1 MGYDQW
7 DQSSAGLDSA
17 HPGPI
22 DNSSLFK
29 GTCDELYNSLAKYYY
44 TITHTFFIDCANG
57 TLKDHRMEE
66 LDYSLLPEP
75 AWLKMRA
82 WFGLSEDSQ
91 PIPRCVQFQSFL
103 LPQIT

>member
-1 MGYDQW
+1 MGYDQQ

-29 GTCDELYNSLAKYYY
+29 GTCDQFVYNAWPNI
-44 TITHTFFIDCANG
+44 ITQSHTLLIDRASG
-57 TLKDHRMEE
+57 TLKDDLMEE

-91 PIPRCVQFQSFL
+91 PIPR
-103 LPQIT
+103 